1 MNPSKVKKAAENTGA
16 TANIP
21 VCVCVCGVGGWI
33 DANRAES
40 GF

>member
-21 VCVCVCGVGGWI
+21 VCVGERI
-33 DANRAES
+33 DADRAES